1 MVDAWKEQQSRAL
14 GPGAAGMINSSL
26 NRINTAAGLPTQ
38 DYSALVTQGPRLT
51 DQVSQEVD
59 RVLANISPSAAAR
72 AGAPQPNYATVN
84 PASVLGRD
92 QFQFPGGP
100 AAAAAGPGPA
110 AALPQANS
118 PFGAIGNNPMLAAIQ
133 ARNRQLASQQTAAAS
148 ANPANSP
155 FGAIGANPMQGA
167 MNMPPPPAAP
177 MPVPMPYTAPS
188 VYRPSPQAAPMPY
201 AYPTPMGGGT
211 VPPAGVEVPTMP
223 MGGTVPPAGVEV
235 STTPMGGTVPPAGV
249 EVPTTPAA
257 LRQQVQVGPGWP
269 GFNPF
274 GLWNQV
280 GPNPQTQQDLQR
292 ILGTGNYQWP

>member
-1 MVDAWKEQQSRAL
+1 
-14 GPGAAGMINSSL
+14 
-26 NRINTAAGLPTQ
+26 
-38 DYSALVTQGPRLT
+38 
-51 DQVSQEVD
+51 
-59 RVLANISPSAAAR
+59 
-72 AGAPQPNYATVN
+72 
-84 PASVLGRD
+84 
-92 QFQFPGGP
+92 
-100 AAAAAGPGPA
+100 
-110 AALPQANS
+110 
-118 PFGAIGNNPMLAAIQ
+118 MLAAIQ